1 MARAQRRNRMPLIAT
16 VPGQRGRIGVQGSRY
31 GIFREPDRF
40 TIHEGGGAEHV
51 TVEGS
56 EHHIHV
62 PAVPPPAP
70 GPTGPLIDFNL
81 LGREIDAK
89 LLEARKFMGGFPQLP
104 KVERTSKLWPLVR
117 HPNKSKL
124 VFGGYEGWLILHPLK
139 LLGKIFRKQ
148 KGEVPTG
155 QGERVL
161 KQPGIFASRKEGRRM
176 AAAAAWRN
184 ESGVERRMQ
193 EAHQRLENSMR
204 AAAGELR
211 QKVETGAVRPD
222 NRGEHIA
229 IYNDAVSKAWLRFQ
243 GEITGIL
250 KQFREGYKEDDQV
263 VKGAID
269 RGIIK
274 RRPKW
279 AKVEAP

>member
-1 MARAQRRNRMPLIAT
+1 MVRGQRRNRMPLIAT
-16 VPGQRGRIGVQGSRY
+16 VPGQRGRIGIEGSRY
-31 GIFREPDRF
+31 GIHRQPDRF
-40 TIHEGGGAEHV
+40 VIHGEGGAEHV

-56 EHHIHV
+56 EQHIHV
-62 PAVPPPAP
+62 HAVPPPTS
-70 GPTGPLIDFNL
+70 GPARPLVDFDILNQ
-81 LGREIDAK
+81 GIEAK
-89 LLEARKFMGGFPQLP
+89 LQEARKFMGGFPQIP
-104 KVERTSKLWPLVR
+104 GVKRTSKSLLM
-117 HPNKSKL
+117 HPIKSKL
-124 VFGGYEGWLILHPLK
+124 VGGGYEGWTIFHPLRW
-139 LLGKIFRKQ
+139 LGKIFLKQ
-148 KGEVPTG
+148 KGDWSKKEKGVW
-155 QGERVL
+155 E
-161 KQPGIFASRKEGRRM
+161 QPGVFASRKEKTRM

-184 ESGVERRMQ
+184 ESGVERQLQ

-263 VKGAID
+263 VKGAIG

>member
-1 MARAQRRNRMPLIAT
+1 MPLIAT

-31 GIFREPDRF
+31 GIHRQPDRF
-40 TIHEGGGAEHV
+40 VIHGEGGAEHV

-56 EHHIHV
+56 EQHIHV
-62 PAVPPPAP
+62 HAVPPPTP
-70 GPTGPLIDFNL
+70 GPVRSLVDFDILNQ
-81 LGREIDAK
+81 GIEAK
-89 LLEARKFMGGFPQLP
+89 LQDARKFMGGFPP
-104 KVERTSKLWPLVR
+104 VPGVKRTSKSLLR
-117 HPNKSKL
+117 HPIKSGL
-124 VFGGYEGWLILHPLK
+124 VGGGFGGWTIMHPLRW
-139 LLGKIFRKQ
+139 LGKVFLRQ
-148 KGEVPTG
+148 KGKFNRKTG
-155 QGERVL
+155 KWE
-161 KQPGIFASRKEGRRM
+161 QPGIIASREETRRM
-176 AAAAAWRN
+176 AAAAGWHN

-211 QKVETGAVRPD
+211 HKVETGAVRPD

-243 GEITGIL
+243 GEITGVL
-250 KQFREGYKEDDQV
+250 KQFREGWKEDDGRTT
-263 VKGAID
+263 VKGAFD
-269 RGIIK
+269 RDIIK